1 MVQRCG
7 LARPS
12 QRHASASKATSK
24 ATIDAR
30 RELRKP
36 WRSCMNPLPCSC
48 RLAVLL
54 ALLLAA
60 RPGLSAQSFTDA
72 LPAGG
77 ELRDFILLYQ
87 TDRNSVSRFYDLPW
101 SETRFARMET
111 LFKDWQ
117 RRLEAV
123 DFDALNQQGRI
134 DYVLLRTEITS
145 ELSRLALD
153 RRRLAEMDELLSF
166 RSPLQELE
174 MARWKM
180 EPVDGQSA
188 ATKIS
193 ALAEQVK
200 KLQKRMEKVKKG
212 KGDEKPK
219 EPEESKADD
228 SASESKSDALP
239 ESAEHEKPDAKKKE
253 DSPIKVSPSLA
264 RRAAAAVTEIRG
276 TLKNW
281 FSFYDGYQPDFSW
294 WLKKP
299 NEEAGKVL
307 DDFAKHLREEIAGL
321 KGKDEDPLIGDP
333 IGRDSLAEA
342 IASEFL
348 PYTAEELIAIG
359 EKEFAWCE
367 AEARKAAKEMGFGDD
382 WKAALA
388 KVKSLYV
395 APGKQDALVAE
406 LAHDAIQFVKDK
418 DLITVPPLCEETW
431 RLSMV
436 SPEGQK
442 NLPYA
447 AYGGQKMMVAYAKDE
462 MKHEDKLMSMKGNN
476 RHFTRIVTA
485 HELIPGHHLQG
496 FVAARNRQYRSLF
509 STPFLVEG
517 WALYWELL
525 LWNQNYAQ
533 SPEDRMGMLF
543 WRMHRCA
550 RIIVSL
556 KFHLNQ
562 MKPSEMVDFLV
573 ERVGHERLG
582 ATSEVRRFIGGGYS
596 PLYQCGYMIGGLQLW
611 ALREEIVGKGR
622 MTDRK
627 FNDTVLTYNTMPIE
641 MIRAGMLNVP
651 LTRETKSSWKFADVK
666 PALR

>member
-1 MVQRCG
+1 
-7 LARPS
+7 
-12 QRHASASKATSK
+12 
-24 ATIDAR
+24 
-30 RELRKP
+30 
-36 WRSCMNPLPCSC
+36 MNPLHRS
-48 RLAVLL
+48 RWLFAAF

-60 RPGLSAQSFTDA
+60 ATRLCPQSSTNGPATD
-72 LPAGG
+72 G
-77 ELRDFILLYQ
+77 ELRDFVLLYQ

-101 SETRFARMET
+101 SEARFSRMET
-111 LFKDWQ
+111 LIKDWQ
-117 RRLEAV
+117 RRLNAV
-123 DFDALNQQGRI
+123 EFDALNQQGRI
-134 DYVLLRTEITS
+134 DYLLLCVEFAS

-153 RRRLAEMDELLSF
+153 RRRLAEMDELLAF
-166 RSPLQELE
+166 RGPLQELE
-174 MARWKM
+174 QARWRM
-180 EPVDGQSA
+180 QPVDGQSA

-200 KLQKRMEKVKKG
+200 KLQKRI
-212 KGDEKPK
+212 EKPQK
-219 EPEESKADD
+219 AKSEEKSNEPLKAKADD
-228 SASESKSDALP
+228 SSKASNSDAPP
-239 ESAEHEKPDAKKKE
+239 ESAEHEKPASKKPD
-253 DSPIKVSPSLA
+253 DSPLKVSPALA
-264 RRAAAAVTEIRG
+264 RRTASAVTDIRG

-281 FSFYDGYQPDFSW
+281 FSFYDGYQPDYSW

-299 NEEAGKVL
+299 NEEAGKAL
-307 DDFAKHLREEIAGL
+307 EDYAKHLREEVAGL

-333 IGRDSLAEA
+333 IGPDALAEN
-342 IASEFL
+342 IANEFL

-367 AEARKAAKEMGFGDD
+367 AEARKAAREMGFGDD

-395 APGKQDALVAE
+395 PPGKQDALVAD
-406 LAHDAIQFVKDK
+406 LAHEAIRFVKEK
-418 DLITVPPLCEETW
+418 NLITVPPLCEETW

-442 NLPYA
+442 NLPFA
-447 AYGGQKMMVAYAKDE
+447 AYGGQNMMVAYAKDE
-462 MKHEDKLMSMKGNN
+462 MKHDDKLMSMRGNN
-476 RHFTRIVTA
+476 RHFTKIVTA

-496 FVAARNRQYRSLF
+496 FVAARNRPYRSLF

-517 WALYWELL
+517 WALYWEIL
-525 LWNQNYAQ
+525 LWNQGYAQ
-533 SPEDRMGMLF
+533 SPEDRIGMLF

-582 ATSEVRRFIGGGYS
+582 ATGEVRRFIGGDYS

-611 ALREEIVGKGR
+611 ALREEVVGKGR
-622 MTDRK
+622 LTDQQ

-641 MIRAGMLNVP
+641 LIRAGLLNLP
-651 LTRETKSSWKFADVK
+651 LTRETRSSWKFARDNPSEK
-666 PALR
+666 